1 MPALDLGA
9 DSMRSRGQR
18 RWEVND
24 INATGTL
31 ECEDAKG

>member
-1 MPALDLGA
+1 MPALDLGG

-18 RWEVND
+18 WWEVND

-31 ECEDAKG
+31 ECEDTKG